1 MYQIGFYFIF
11 TETNGAVLKDNL
23 NSPGPLKD
31 SLKKQQAK
39 DGSVTG
45 KSDIPMDD
53 NKLLLNALEA
63 NDNYNPSYNA
73 STDCKPG
80 LLKSNVT
87 LKGGRKAGEF
97 IEIKGL
103 SDMKGCVKRC
113 CDDLFK
119 KCNLAF
125 MLGDTCYSVAC
136 KQKELCATIPAPPT
150 KFNPLVQYVRGLEEE
165 AVPTSK
171 GKKIT

>member
-1 MYQIGFYFIF
+1 M
-11 TETNGAVLKDNL
+11 TKDTKDTNNV
-23 NSPGPLKD
+23 S
-31 SLKKQQAK
+31 
-39 DGSVTG
+39 
-45 KSDIPMDD
+45 KSDIPKTDVAKSDIPKTEEAKADDLIPMDD
-53 NKLLLNALEA
+53 NKLLLNALESTE
-63 NDNYNPSYNA
+63 NTNA
-73 STDCKPG
+73 STDCTPG
-80 LLKSNVT
+80 ILKSNVT

-103 SDMKGCVKRC
+103 SDMKSCVKRC
-113 CDDLFK
+113 CDDMFK

-171 GKKIT
+171 GEKQFQSLYSALKI